1 MSKRICIFGDSIV
14 YGYDDFAKGG
24 WANRLKFYLWA
35 EKLDYSVYNQGI
47 SGDSTVGI
55 LKRLDIECAAR
66 SPEMLIFSI
75 GINDSA
81 LFSGASYVPLEMYKN
96 NLDEILKIARK
107 YTDKIIFLGLS
118 GIIEDKVTPTPWDKN
133 IFYWQEEKDKYNKVL
148 QDFVSKNNLNFI
160 SLDGLLG
167 EEDLPDG
174 LHPNEVGHKKIFE
187 KVKNYL
193 VENNF
198 LVKT

>member
-14 YGYDDFAKGG
+14 YGYDDFEKGG
-24 WANRLKFYLWA
+24 WANRLKFYLWE

-47 SGDSTVGI
+47 SGDSTVDV
-55 LKRLDIECAAR
+55 LKRLETECAAR
-66 SPEMLIFSI
+66 SPEILIFSI

-81 LFSGASYVPLEMYKN
+81 IFSGVSYVPIDMYKN
-96 NLDEILKIARK
+96 NLDEILKIASK

-118 GIIEDKVTPTPWDKN
+118 GIVEDKVTPTPWDKN
-133 IFYWQEEKDKYNKVL
+133 IFYWREEKDKYNKVL
-148 QDFVSKNNLNFI
+148 KDFVLENNLNFI

-167 EEDLPDG
+167 AGDLPDG

-187 KVKNYL
+187 IVKNYL

-198 LVKT
+198 LV